1 MATTSGALSQ
11 TTLTAPQ
18 FLHVPYQMTY
28 TILHI
33 IGWLSQSSGKI
44 ITTK

>member
-11 TTLTAPQ
+11 TTL

-28 TILHI
+28 NILHI